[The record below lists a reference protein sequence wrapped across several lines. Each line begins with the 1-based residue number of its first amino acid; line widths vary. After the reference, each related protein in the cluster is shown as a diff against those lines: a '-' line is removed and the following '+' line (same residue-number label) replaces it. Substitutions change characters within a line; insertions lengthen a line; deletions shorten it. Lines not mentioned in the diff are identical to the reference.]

1 MEGKAEGHDVGVKF
15 IEPEGGSIFREK
27 FIFTEIL
34 FEVLFIHFLEIVEII
49 RAFGIDTF
57 VNNKVFP
64 VFLRDKGM
72 AAVRAAQG
80 ILSGEAVVVRGE
92 GGGADLAGELAS
104 PAVVAVEVRL
114 GRIAGRAAAVFR
126 DVTFRTAGNGPDLL
140 MVFMFEVRDEELP
153 VPIVLEELDPGE
165 FIRCVLVVL
174 RGMGIIKSP
183 LFKRDKSADKVN

>member
-1 MEGKAEGHDVGVKF
+1 MEF
-15 IEPEGGSIFREK
+15 I

-49 RAFGIDTF
+49 RAFGIETF

-126 DVTFRTAGNGPDLL
+126 DVTFRAAGNGPDLL
-140 MVFMFEVRDEELP
+140 MIFMLEVKDEELP
-153 VPIVLEELDPGE
+153 VPIVLVELDSGE
-165 FIRCVLVVL
+165 FISFELLVLW
-174 RGMGIIKSP
+174 GMGIIKSP
-183 LFKRDKSADKVN
+183 LPEGDISADEI